1 MSNPPE
7 LAIIDGSALTRKIVE
22 VAARREGLTCVGFPD
37 GEEALRRLQEDQE
50 CVPSRLILVEIDLPG
65 RMNGYTVVRL
75 LRVCT
80 RLDSTALV
88 MFSGRSNLVS
98 RLRASHAGADAYL
111 TKPFQRRTFL
121 SVLSRYCTRE
131 DKQGAPRGEK
141 HEHRTFYPGTAGQ
154 NGCPGTVP
162 AYYPGR

>member
-1 MSNPPE
+1 MSNPPA

-50 CVPSRLILVEIDLPG
+50 CVPRLILVEIDLPG

-80 RLDSTALV
+80 RLDDTAIV
-88 MFSGRSNLVS
+88 MFSGRSTLVS
-98 RLRASHAGADAYL
+98 RLRASHAGAEAYL

-121 SVLSRYCTRE
+121 SVLSRYCTKDE
-131 DKQGAPRGEK
+131 QGAPRGEK
-141 HEHRTFYPGTAGQ
+141 HESHAFHPGTAWQ
-154 NGCPGTVP
+154 NGSPGTVP